1 MFVLYSGAVKRFV
14 LLLLLAVLPLQMAW
28 AAGGAH
34 CPPDGIGGAYAPA
47 TGEAVHAH
55 APEHEHDHDDGDKG
69 HAAGPEIECS
79 AFHLVTLEPP
89 AAPTQLLARG
99 GGNAPDARYSGYQSH
114 IPGGLERPKWRIAA

>member
-47 TGEAVHAH
+47 AGEVLHAH
-55 APEHEHDHDDGDKG
+55 VHDTDDGDKG
-69 HAAGPEIECS
+69 HAAGPGIECS
-79 AFHLVTLEPP
+79 AFNLFALEPP
-89 AAPTQLLARG
+89 AAPTQSLARG
-99 GGNAPDARYSGYQSH
+99 GGIAPDGRYSGYQSH